1 MLNLKTAQGNVD
13 LHLVEGHSAELDW
26 ITHLFIEKT
35 SATALKTVEVE
46 VEVNGA
52 VVAQK
57 RLETDI

>member
-1 MLNLKTAQGNVD
+1 MQNLTGSHN
-13 LHLVEGHSAELDW
+13 
-26 ITHLFIEKT
+26 LFIEKT
-35 SATALKTVEVE
+35 SATAPKTVEVE

>member
-46 VEVNGA
+46 VNGA